1 MSIST
6 DKKRPFRPAP
16 FTLLI
21 AFLAGLGTAHILV
34 RTATY
39 GAGVGTDST
48 IFLSTALNVLAG
60 EGWRDFTGR
69 PMATWPPLFPLL
81 LAAFGWIGI
90 DPLAA
95 GRWINATAFGLTIL
109 VAGCWLRSHLR
120 ARWLALAASVVILAS
135 LPLSELASD
144 VMTDPLFVLFTLLT
158 LIWLAAFLH
167 RGGRTSLWWAA
178 VFTALA
184 VLTRYPGV
192 VLIGAGVLMLL
203 LRRAPPLAVRLKH
216 AIVFGA
222 VSSIPLAGV
231 MLHNWAISK
240 RLAGWRGGSGQSLSD
255 SLSQVADVFR
265 AWVILPHALDGLG
278 YLLWMAAG
286 LVVLADRGFG
296 LGGNKGTARPA
307 SPLFELGLA
316 LPFGVFAVAYLVFI
330 VAVLPLTSG
339 MKIDSRF
346 LLPMYVPLLL
356 AAMLLLDRFLCI
368 EATGWMAAVRYGL
381 TSVVLLGV
389 VAHIGFSA
397 GENLRITTRAWGA
410 GLDGAYNTADWQHSA
425 VLKYVRTNLSDSWT
439 YSNNQFLVWFADRTV
454 AIKKHRALPDRIRDW
469 TRYARRWIKRGE
481 DEVHIV
487 WFKDDHRSAYYDYN
501 DLDIRFLP
509 GVEVMAESPEGV
521 VFRVTAADAVE
532 PFDEARLR
540 AQKERYQGRY
550 VDQLLAQAGERVVR
564 ADWDVY
570 RNGRKLTYFKKPC
583 APADVQAKFILHVTP
598 VDPADLSFFRK
609 RFGYDNLGF
618 YFDRL
623 SVRRGVRVGDQCI
636 TTVDLPDYAIGRVRV
651 GQWIAAGNRTVWEA
665 EFSGG
670 R

>member
-1 MSIST
+1 MKCVAIAWIA
-6 DKKRPFRPAP
+6 RFRRDR
-16 FTLLI
+16 FMLLI
-21 AFLAGLGTAHILV
+21 ALLAGLGTAHILV

-39 GAGVGTDST
+39 GAAVGTDST
-48 IFLSTALNVLAG
+48 IFLSTAMNFLVG

-69 PMATWPPLFPLL
+69 PLVSWPPLFPLL
-81 LAAFGWIGI
+81 LAAGGWIGI

-95 GRWINATAFGLTIL
+95 GRWVNATAFGLTIL

-192 VLIGAGVLMLL
+192 VLIGVGVLLL
-203 LRRAPPLAVRLKH
+203 LVRRAPPLAVRLKH

-222 VSSIPLAGV
+222 PSSIPLAGV
-231 MLHNWAISK
+231 MLRNWAISK

-255 SLSQVADVFR
+255 SLSQVVDVFR
-265 AWVILPHALDGLG
+265 AWVIPPNALDGLS
-278 YLLWMAAG
+278 YLLWMAVG

-425 VLKYVRTNLSDSWT
+425 TLNYVRTNLSDGWT
-439 YSNNQFLVWFADRTV
+439 YSNNQFLVWFADRSG
-454 AIKKHRALPDRIRDW
+454 AIRKHRALPNEIRDW
-469 TRYARRWIKRGE
+469 TRYARGWVRRGE
-481 DEVHIV
+481 DEVYIV
-487 WFKDDHRSAYYDYN
+487 WIKDDYRSGFYDYN

-509 GVEVMAESPEGV
+509 GVEPVAESPDGV
-521 VFRVTAADAVE
+521 VFRVTAAAAVE
-532 PFDEARLR
+532 PFDEDRLR
-540 AQKERYQGRY
+540 ARKERYQERY
-550 VDQLLAQAGERVVR
+550 VDQLLEQAGERVVR
-564 ADWDVY
+564 AGWDVY

-598 VDPADLSFFRK
+598 VDLADLSFSRK

-618 YFDRL
+618 YFDR
-623 SVRRGVRVGDQCI
+623 RGMRVGDQCMA
-636 TTVDLPDYAIGRVRV
+636 TVDLPAYAIGRVRV
-651 GQWIAAGNRTVWEA
+651 GQWIAAESRTVWEA